1 MKIAV
6 IGAGASGMVAAL
18 QAAGNGATV
27 TLFERN
33 ASVGRKLLVTGS
45 GHCNITNAAVS
56 PAKYTCADP
65 AWMETL
71 LDSFGV
77 SDLVEMLNSIGIPVS
92 KTSDGWYYPLSNS
105 AQSVVE
111 AFASAADPGRRNA
124 IPSDPGYLDP

>member
-6 IGAGASGMVAAL
+6 IGAGASGMAAAL
-18 QAAGNGATV
+18 QAAWKGATV

-77 SDLVEMLNSIGIPVS
+77 SDLVEMLAIDWYPGIIKHPMAGITPYPIRLSLLWKPFPV
-92 KTSDGWYYPLSNS
+92 
-105 AQSVVE
+105 
-111 AFASAADPGRRNA
+111 R
-124 IPSDPGYLDP
+124 